1 MLFEYRRG
9 SSLDEIV
16 LGQMWCAGLFQ
27 ARPERATAEPLP
39 KTGDADGFDCPMHY
53 RFKVAGTVFATRS
66 SATRQEWEKAFDRAK
81 TRAKPDEYPLIGD
94 SDF

>member
-1 MLFEYRRG
+1 MDTCPICG
-9 SSLDEIV
+9 
-16 LGQMWCAGLFQ
+16 
-27 ARPERATAEPLP
+27 ATAEPLP

-53 RFKVAGTVFATRS
+53 PLKVAGTLFATRS

-94 SDF
+94 RISVVL